1 MTARKINY
9 VFLGLTFFF
18 TFFLSTC
25 SSEQN
30 KNLSKDK
37 FSSILAE
44 ISVIENLA
52 IEDTQKMALIKK
64 LFQKYNTTTDEFIRT
79 IESNKKNSEFWIDIY
94 KRTSAKIKNKSI
106 PE

>member
-1 MTARKINY
+1 MNFQKINY
-9 VFLGLTFFF
+9 IFIGLTIFF
-18 TFFLSTC
+18 TIFLSTC
-25 SSEQN
+25 SSEPK

-44 ISVIENLA
+44 LSIIENLA
-52 IEDTQKMALIKK
+52 VEDTEKLALIKK

-79 IESNKKNSEFWIDIY
+79 IESNKKNSEYWIDIY
-94 KRTSAKIKNKSI
+94 KRTSVKIKEKSD